1 MSTGEDP
8 WKTEVRPLTLIYL
21 TETFGF
27 RATWNPELMLLT
39 ALLAVAYFSFI
50 GPLRH
55 TFADATPA
63 TLRQKISF
71 SLGLMLFY
79 FGMGSPL
86 NVAGHF
92 LFSAHMLQQS
102 LLYLIMPLL
111 LLYGMPRWLL
121 RPLIA
126 RNWSRRLLSVIT
138 HPIPAVLLFNSLFS
152 FYHMPVVLDL
162 AMNNLAIH
170 NMIHLVLLV
179 AALIMWTPVLAP
191 FPEINR
197 LTDLQKLAY
206 LFANGVLLTPA
217 CALIIFSETAMY
229 ETYVNGPSLLC
240 APFFSAPIDKSMFAV
255 PLPPHEDQRLGG
267 IIMKLLQEMTYGAV
281 LAYIFTAWYKKE
293 KNQPE
298 DELLPQ

>member
-1 MSTGEDP
+1 MT
-8 WKTEVRPLTLIYL
+8 LTYL

-27 RATWNPELMLLT
+27 RATWNPELILLT
-39 ALLAVAYFSFI
+39 ALLGLAYFSFT

-63 TLRQKISF
+63 TLRQKTCF
-71 SLGLMLFY
+71 SIGLLLFY

-102 LLYLIMPLL
+102 ILYLIMPLL
-111 LLYGMPRWLL
+111 MLAGTPSWLL

-126 RNWSRRLLSVIT
+126 RKWSRRILSLFS
-138 HPIPAVLLFNSLFS
+138 HPIPAVLLFNTLFS
-152 FYHMPVVLDL
+152 FYHMPVVLDM

-170 NMIHLVLLV
+170 NMIHLLLLL
-179 AALIMWTPVLAP
+179 AATLMWMPVIAP
-191 FPEINR
+191 LPEINR
-197 LTDLQKLAY
+197 LSDLQKLAY

-217 CALIIFSETAMY
+217 CALIIFSETPMY
-229 ETYVNGPSLLC
+229 ETYVDGPSLLC

-267 IIMKLLQEMTYGAV
+267 IVMKLMQEMTYGAV
-281 LAYIFTAWYKKE
+281 LAYIFTNWYKKE
-293 KNQPE
+293 RDQPE